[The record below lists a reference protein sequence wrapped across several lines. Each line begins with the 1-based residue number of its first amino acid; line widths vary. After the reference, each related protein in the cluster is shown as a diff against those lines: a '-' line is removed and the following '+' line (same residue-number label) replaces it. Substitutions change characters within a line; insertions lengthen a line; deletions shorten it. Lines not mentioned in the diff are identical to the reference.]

1 MQVDFL
7 HVLKQFLAPYN
18 VNITVL
24 KKPYHSFHSEDY
36 FALRSMI
43 NPEDGFLKTAMKF
56 ITHLPLN
63 HMVIVQDYMDV
74 FHVLF
79 LMPDNLDA
87 VIIGP
92 FRIMNNRESHSKLK
106 SLVDAD
112 VYHHLKEYLIM
123 IPTIRENLMNVNI
136 TSMLALLYSKE
147 KLKIQHIVE
156 ETPLHF
162 VPNKRLFTKETEDVE
177 ERMKRLEERYY
188 YENEALEAVTSGN
201 VAKAMEMM
209 RKMGGLDVAK
219 RFALSRRSQK
229 NSLIIFNSL
238 LRKAIQK
245 AGVHPYYI
253 DEISSRYSQ
262 MIELVMDDNEYYMM
276 MNMMMSD
283 YCSYVQMYAANQYSS
298 LIRKIV
304 NYINMDLS
312 KTHSLQEIANHV
324 NMNPNY
330 ISAQFKQET
339 GMTITYYTNHQ
350 KMKRAAELLRD
361 TQLSIT
367 AVAEAV
373 GFLDLNYFSRLF
385 KKQMGRSPSAFR
397 KK

>member
-1 MQVDFL
+1 
-7 HVLKQFLAPYN
+7 
-18 VNITVL
+18 
-24 KKPYHSFHSEDY
+24 
-36 FALRSMI
+36 
-43 NPEDGFLKTAMKF
+43 
-56 ITHLPLN
+56 
-63 HMVIVQDYMDV
+63 
-74 FHVLF
+74 
-79 LMPDNLDA
+79 
-87 VIIGP
+87 
-92 FRIMNNRESHSKLK
+92 
-106 SLVDAD
+106 
-112 VYHHLKEYLIM
+112 
-123 IPTIRENLMNVNI
+123 
-136 TSMLALLYSKE
+136 
-147 KLKIQHIVE
+147 
-156 ETPLHF
+156 
-162 VPNKRLFTKETEDVE
+162 
-177 ERMKRLEERYY
+177 
-188 YENEALEAVTSGN
+188 
-201 VAKAMEMM
+201 
-209 RKMGGLDVAK
+209 
-219 RFALSRRSQK
+219 
-229 NSLIIFNSL
+229 
-238 LRKAIQK
+238 
-245 AGVHPYYI
+245 
-253 DEISSRYSQ
+253 
-262 MIELVMDDNEYYMM
+262 MDDNEYYMM

-324 NMNPNY
+324 SMNPNY